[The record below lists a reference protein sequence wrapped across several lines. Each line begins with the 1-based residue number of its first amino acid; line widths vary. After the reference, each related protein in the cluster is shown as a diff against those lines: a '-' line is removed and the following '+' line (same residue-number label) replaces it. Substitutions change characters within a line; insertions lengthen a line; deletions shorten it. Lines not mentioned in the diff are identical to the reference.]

1 MFHLSSF
8 TKRKNI
14 ELGNHVGIVIGKRGA
29 TIISMQRATKT
40 KMHVDQI
47 RRVLEIEGTR
57 KQIEL
62 VKRRVHAL
70 LDRVSSDADR
80 QGMRTY

>member
-1 MFHLSSF
+1 
-8 TKRKNI
+8 
-14 ELGNHVGIVIGKRGA
+14 
-29 TIISMQRATKT
+29 MQRATKT

-80 QGMRTY
+80 QGMRTH